1 MEEPPEVVGRRAE
14 LAELARFLD
23 PAQVGLAAMVLNGPP
38 GMGKTALWRQ
48 GLRMARERGWTVLA
62 ARPNGAEASMSFSG
76 LADLFAQLAE
86 ETLARLPSVQR
97 RALEVALLR
106 SEAGGSGVD
115 ARTVSTGV
123 LSALRE
129 MSTRARVV
137 VAIDDAQWLDRAT
150 AGALSFA
157 LRRLDDGVR
166 LLATVRDEDGVP
178 STVVDAV
185 APERRATL
193 RLGPLDQTKTRE
205 LVRHRFPGELA
216 PRALDRVAA
225 ASGGNPF
232 YAIEI
237 GREFVLHGEVP
248 VSGSVPLP
256 GQLRQLIDVRLSRLP
271 SRTRDALLAASC
283 LNNPSTE
290 LVDAVPL
297 GPAEEAG
304 LVVLE
309 RDGRIRFAHPLLAA
323 AVYESVPAR
332 RRRAVHRML
341 AGRVDDPEERAR
353 HLALGSDGPDLED
366 CCPTRR
372 GRQTGPGSGFAG
384 SGGGADRAGTA
395 AGASGGGHGT
405 GPTPYCR
412 RRPAFRGGRPEA
424 GAGDVG
430 RGPRHRLG
438 RPPRASALQLLAH
451 LRSRRA
457 SFAEAAE
464 LASEAVEAAGDDL
477 ALRAAI
483 HLDLVFY
490 RTSLGDFAGGLPHA
504 DAALADAETFGLDA
518 VEAQALAV
526 RAMIRLLCGRG
537 LSAAD
542 LGRALELED
551 PQYPGPI
558 IMRPRTIAGLVK
570 LWTDQPGEGLEI
582 LEHQRAEAIEQG
594 RESDVPLMYLYL
606 VWACLWTGDVGRA
619 LALAAES
626 RRTAAQLED
635 RIANSLALAASALAS
650 AVAGDEAATR
660 RDAQAAAA
668 LFAQMGWYSG
678 TIWSSWALG
687 LLEVSL
693 GHDAEVDAVLGPLSG
708 LLGDMSSADPVLG
721 MFLPDHI
728 EALIRLGR
736 LERAQELLEAFER
749 QARAVERGWAL
760 ALAARCRGLLLA
772 ALGDTDGALV
782 ALEEAI
788 RRHEPLELP
797 LERART
803 VLELGCLQRRRKQK
817 RLARELLGEASAAFI
832 SLGTPIWAERSQVE
846 LRRVSARRA
855 PAGLTATE
863 EVIARLAVEG
873 LTNRAI
879 AQRSFVTVKTVEANL
894 ARAYRKLGITSK
906 GPVRTGPGPP
916 GRASRCVGYSPLSVS
931 QGNPYPQP

>member
-23 PAQVGLAAMVLNGPP
+23 PAQAGMAAMVFKGAP

-48 GLRMARERGWTVLA
+48 GLRMARQRGWTVLA

-76 LADLFAQLAE
+76 LADLFAQLPD
-86 ETLARLPSVQR
+86 ETLARLPPVQR

-106 SEAGGSGVD
+106 SDAGESGVD
-115 ARTVSTGV
+115 ARTVSTGT
-123 LSALRE
+123 LSALRDL
-129 MSTRARVV
+129 SLAAHVV
-137 VAIDDAQWLDRAT
+137 VAIDDAQWLDRAS
-150 AGALSFA
+150 AGALGFA
-157 LRRLDDGVR
+157 LRRLDNDGVR
-166 LLATVRDEDGVP
+166 LLATVRDEDGVA

-185 APERRATL
+185 APERRAAL
-193 RLGPLDQTKTRE
+193 NLVPLDQPTTKE
-205 LVRHRFPGELA
+205 LLRQRFQAELA

-237 GREFVLHGEVP
+237 AREVVLHGEVP
-248 VSGSVPLP
+248 VSGAVPLP
-256 GQLRQLIDVRLSRLP
+256 GQLRQLIDVRLKRLP

-283 LNNPSTE
+283 LSTPSSEQVGT
-290 LVDAVPL
+290 LAL

-304 LVVLE
+304 LVALE

-353 HLALGSDGPDLED
+353 HLALGSDGPDLEIAAQLD
-366 CCPTRR
+366 AAAKLAQAR
-372 GRQTGPGSGFAG
+372 GSPG
-384 SGGGADRAGTA
+384 A
-395 AGASGGGHGT
+395 AAELVELALQLAPPAEGT
-405 GPTPYCR
+405 GRAR
-412 RRPAFRGGRPEA
+412 RLIA
-424 GAGDVG
+424 GAGLHFEAGDLRRAQEMLEEVLG
-430 RGPRHRLG
+430 AVSGGPL
-438 RPPRASALQLLAH
+438 RASALQLLAH

-457 SFAEAAE
+457 SFAEAAD
-464 LASEAVEAAGDDL
+464 LAAEAVEAAGDEL
-477 ALRAAI
+477 ALRAAL

-537 LSAAD
+537 LSSAD
-542 LGRALELED
+542 LSRALALED
-551 PQYPGPI
+551 PNYPAPI

-570 LWTDQPGEGLEI
+570 LWTDQPREALQI

-619 LALAAES
+619 VALAAES

-660 RDAQAAAA
+660 RDAHAASA

-693 GHDAEVDAVLGPLSG
+693 GHDAEVDAVLAPLSG
-708 LLGDMSSADPVLG
+708 LLGDMSGADPVLA

-736 LERAQELLEAFER
+736 LERAQELLDAFER
-749 QARAVERGWAL
+749 QARAVGRAWAL
-760 ALAARCRGLLLA
+760 ALAGRCRGLLLA

-782 ALEEAI
+782 ALEEAV

-797 LERART
+797 LERARSL
-803 VLELGCLQRRRKQK
+803 LELGCLQRRRKQK
-817 RLARELLGEASAAFI
+817 RLARELLGEASAAFVA
-832 SLGTPIWAERSQVE
+832 LGAPIWADRSQVE
-846 LRRVSARRA
+846 LRRVGARRA

-863 EVIARLAVEG
+863 EGIARLAVEG

-894 ARAYRKLGITSK
+894 ARAYRKLGITS
-906 GPVRTGPGPP
+906 RAQL
-916 GRASRCVGYSPLSVS
+916 GRALDRRG
-931 QGNPYPQP
+931 QPPVA